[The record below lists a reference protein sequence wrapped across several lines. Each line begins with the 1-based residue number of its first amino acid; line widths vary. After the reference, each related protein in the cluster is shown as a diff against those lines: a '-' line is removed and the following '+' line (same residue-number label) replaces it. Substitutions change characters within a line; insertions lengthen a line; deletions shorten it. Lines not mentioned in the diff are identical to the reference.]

1 MTEAPRVGGWTQA
14 YCTTCKTVRE
24 HVVVAMVGGKP
35 AKVECE
41 SCHKQHLYRA
51 APPGAPKG
59 PRAVGGARA
68 RKAAVPE
75 APAVDIA
82 ALTAGRP
89 SRGYDPKL
97 RFSVGDV
104 VTHQSFGI
112 GLVTLLPGPQKVEI
126 AFQSG
131 AKLLAHDRTAAVV
144 VGLVR
149 PVRRDDENAPR
160 VSDAPPNRQK
170 L

>member
-1 MTEAPRVGGWTQA
+1 MIEEPRVGGWTQA
-14 YCTTCKTVRE
+14 YCTTCKSVRE
-24 HVVVAMVGGKP
+24 HVVVAMVDGRP

-41 SCHKQHLYRA
+41 SCHKQHLFRA
-51 APPGAPKG
+51 AAPGTKAPRTG
-59 PRAVGGARA
+59 TARP

-89 SRGYDPKL
+89 QRDYDPKL
-97 RFSVGDV
+97 HFSVGDV
-104 VTHQSFGI
+104 VAHPSFGT

-131 AKLLAHDRTAAVV
+131 AKLLTHDRAAAAAI
-144 VGLVR
+144 GLVR
-149 PVRRDDENAPR
+149 PARRDDENAPR
-160 VSDAPPNRQK
+160 VSDAPPNRGK